1 MMHLTEF
8 IFIQNCLSG
17 IFEEMTGQID
27 TELRNLEDELASKTN
42 LQLETISTVI
52 DDSAKLTIEQMKE
65 QVVPLFRLRCQ
76 L

>member
-1 MMHLTEF
+1 MHLTEF

-65 QVVPLFRLRCQ
+65 QAVPLFRLRCQ

>member
-65 QVVPLFRLRCQ
+65 QAVPLFRLRCQ